1 MGVRVPR
8 TPESFKC
15 IREPVEPSSP
25 QRRGERPPRARWHSG
40 AMKGTR
46 SAGQA
51 AAKQASRARAADSS
65 GKSGLSAVGAARPP
79 GLVNTI
85 PNRTGRGFGGLWVL
99 VVNKLLT
106 LQVPLDQSS
115 VKGDTGFCMHRRCI
129 RCDRFWGR
137 TLTGKWGGKS
147 GGKAGAERSGL
158 APAACGRSLPR
169 QGQTG
174 GVRAAAGGED
184 LGRAAASVVGVAC
197 CHYGGRLAG
206 RGEADRHRL
215 LTASGRWG

>member
-147 GGKAGAERSGL
+147 GGKAGAERERSGPRRL
-158 APAACGRSLPR
+158 RAQPPAPGSGGWCPR
-169 QGQTG
+169 G
-174 GVRAAAGGED
+174 GGWED
-184 LGRAAASVVGVAC
+184 MGRAAASVVGVAC